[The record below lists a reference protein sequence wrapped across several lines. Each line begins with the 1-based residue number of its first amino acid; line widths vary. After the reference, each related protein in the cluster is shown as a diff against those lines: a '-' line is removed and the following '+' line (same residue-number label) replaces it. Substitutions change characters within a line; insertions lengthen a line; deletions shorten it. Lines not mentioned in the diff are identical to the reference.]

1 LEVAEGEPR
10 ADGQRTLVQTKS
22 KCKAAGP
29 CKTSTLSPMIVRVI
43 QIDKVDLNAKSA
55 FGDGNAMKMEDTLCD
70 RKSDQMGDHEET
82 QRLGWRTEHI
92 DE

>member
-1 LEVAEGEPR
+1 
-10 ADGQRTLVQTKS
+10 
-22 KCKAAGP
+22 
-29 CKTSTLSPMIVRVI
+29 MIVRVI